1 MSEESKSVH
10 PAPGEGVPEAAAEF
24 STPEAAAEAPEPEA
38 TDTGDA
44 PTSPAASGAA
54 SPGKALNGE
63 PQTKDPTV
71 PGEDDIWND
80 DIEVA
85 PPSPSISPA
94 PPTLGADDAADWSLE
109 DVNWTAPPPP
119 PPPPSEPGV
128 GVEFM
133 TQVKQ
138 LVGQGQR
145 LWRQLLAGVRWSIGT
160 ALRASRLP
168 VTAQWSDSLL
178 GGVLVGILLLLLTL
192 ANGLGSRPSPA
203 PPSAEVTPATEAPGT
218 GVRDGASLDDGS
230 QPEAVDPAVIGEVQA
245 QLTEAATFYG
255 EGLVQSVQVNLN
267 RSRLTV
273 NLSQG
278 WYRLSETAQTDL
290 VADLQQRSRT
300 LAFDRL
306 EVRSPDNNLVARSP
320 VVGET
325 MVILQRQ
332 FPPEVPQ
339 PERPRYRLLI
349 D

>member
-1 MSEESKSVH
+1 MSEESKPVH
-10 PAPGEGVPEAAAEF
+10 PTPEEGVPEAAAAPES

-38 TDTGDA
+38 TDAGDV
-44 PTSPAASGAA
+44 PTASTESGAA
-54 SPGKALNGE
+54 SPGAALNGE
-63 PQTKDPTV
+63 SQPQTPDPAG
-71 PGEDDIWND
+71 PGEDDIWTD

-85 PPSPSISPA
+85 PTPSISPGS
-94 PPTLGADDAADWSLE
+94 PTLGADDAADWNLE
-109 DVNWTAPPPP
+109 DVNWTAPAPP
-119 PPPPSEPGV
+119 PPPPSEPGA
-128 GVEFM
+128 GVEFI

-145 LWRQLLAGVRWSIGT
+145 LWYRLLAGVR
-160 ALRASRLP
+160 SRLP

-192 ANGLGSRPSPA
+192 ANGLSGSPSAAQPIVEAAPA
-203 PPSAEVTPATEAPGT
+203 PLAAEAATTDADDLTPDGDSSA
-218 GVRDGASLDDGS
+218 GA
-230 QPEAVDPAVIGEVQA
+230 DPAVIGEVQA

-255 EGLVQSVQVNLN
+255 EGLVQSVQVNLS

-278 WYRLSETAQTDL
+278 WYRLGDKAQTDL

-300 LAFDRL
+300 LAFDTL
-306 EVRSPDNNLVARSP
+306 EVRSPDDSLLARSP
-320 VVGET
+320 VVGDT

-332 FPPEVPQ
+332 PLPEVPQ

>member
-1 MSEESKSVH
+1 MSEESKLGH
-10 PAPGEGVPEAAAEF
+10 PTEGDGVPEAAVTPEP
-24 STPEAAAEAPEPEA
+24 STPAAAAEVPEPGATAGDAGDLPPATEAAAPGEAFDGESPTST
-38 TDTGDA
+38 TDTG
-44 PTSPAASGAA
+44 
-54 SPGKALNGE
+54 E
-63 PQTKDPTV
+63 PRAD
-71 PGEDDIWND
+71 EIWND
-80 DIEVA
+80 DLEGA
-85 PPSPSISPA
+85 PALAATSPA

-109 DVNWTAPPPP
+109 DVNWTAPAPP
-119 PPPPSEPGV
+119 PPPPSEPGA

-133 TQVKQ
+133 AQVKQ
-138 LVGQGQR
+138 LMGQGQR
-145 LWRQLLAGVRWSIGT
+145 LWRQLLAGVR
-160 ALRASRLP
+160 SRLP
-168 VTAQWSDSLL
+168 VTAQWSDALL

-203 PPSAEVTPATEAPGT
+203 QPITEVAPAAPTAATQTTAAVDRELPSEI
-218 GVRDGASLDDGS
+218 
-230 QPEAVDPAVIGEVQA
+230 VDPAVIGEVQA

-255 EGLVQSVQVNLN
+255 DGLVQSVQVNLS

-278 WYRLSETAQTDL
+278 WYRLGDTAQTDL

-306 EVRSPDNNLVARSP
+306 EVRSPDDSLLARSP
-320 VVGET
+320 VVGDT

-332 FPPEVPQ
+332 PLPEVPQ